1 MQGEWPNEQSKAS
14 RKGEESQEDKLNMKA
29 NWQKKPIARSVGGP
43 IPDRLKKP
51 TTRSIERAE
60 RPLEAFTPI
69 LNNRNIWYS

>member
-1 MQGEWPNEQSKAS
+1 
-14 RKGEESQEDKLNMKA
+14 MKA